1 MIGPIQFIA
10 DQYHFTWNDEFLDA
24 SCEVEI
30 MFEMNDFLPK
40 FESEKE

>member
-1 MIGPIQFIA
+1 MFRPIQFIA
-10 DQYHFTWNDEFLDA
+10 DQYHFTWSIEFIVA

-40 FESEKE
+40 FESERE